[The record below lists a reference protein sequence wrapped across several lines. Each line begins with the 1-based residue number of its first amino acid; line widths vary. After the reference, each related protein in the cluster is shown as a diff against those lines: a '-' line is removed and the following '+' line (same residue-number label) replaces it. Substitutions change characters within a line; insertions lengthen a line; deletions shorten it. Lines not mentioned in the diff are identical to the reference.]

1 MTTEQITLEL
11 PGTESHGQ
19 ITLNFTLALT
29 GVLEQAK
36 PRDVTTWQGMAEE
49 LGDRLGKLQLV
60 AHRPREIGVGCLP
73 SAIGGIL
80 KDRVAELRDHAGDV
94 LMEQLGD
101 MLEIDAAAL
110 VEDDSERV
118 GS

>member
-19 ITLNFTLALT
+19 ITLNLTLALT

-49 LGDRLGKLQLV
+49 LGDRLGEEFAALTLMAQGLV
-60 AHRPREIGVGCLP
+60 IGHALGHTATSMSLDDYLAEMASHDGATAAGLAHHI
-73 SAIGGIL
+73 A
-80 KDRVAELRDHAGDV
+80 KDA
-94 LMEQLGD
+94 LG
-101 MLEIDAAAL
+101 MTAAWGIDA
-110 VEDDSERV
+110 
-118 GS
+118 